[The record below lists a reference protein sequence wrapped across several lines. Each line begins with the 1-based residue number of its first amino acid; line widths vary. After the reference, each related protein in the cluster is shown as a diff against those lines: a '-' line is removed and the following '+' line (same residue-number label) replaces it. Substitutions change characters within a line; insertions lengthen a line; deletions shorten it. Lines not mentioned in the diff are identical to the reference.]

1 MRTTTMTFPLE
12 KKVEIATGLLEQ
24 TIEQLKKSDKPSE
37 AYIFLKELLSNFIAL
52 NSNNHPNQPKVEEI
66 KKEIKEEDIPPLSP
80 IRKKE
85 SLISKFKNLFKGKNH
100 DSNLTECD
108 QKEQQDSKE
117 SRS

>member
-1 MRTTTMTFPLE
+1 MTFPLE

-37 AYIFLKELLSNFIAL
+37 AYIFLKELLSDFIAL

-66 KKEIKEEDIPPLSP
+66 KKENKEEDIPPLPP
-80 IRKKE
+80 ILT
-85 SLISKFKNLFKGKNH
+85 LISKFKNLFKGKNH

-117 SRS
+117 SRG

>member
-37 AYIFLKELLSNFIAL
+37 AYIFLKELLSDFIAL
-52 NSNNHPNQPKVEEI
+52 NSNNHSNQP
-66 KKEIKEEDIPPLSP
+66 KEEDIPPLPP

-117 SRS
+117 SRG

>member
-1 MRTTTMTFPLE
+1 MTFPLE

-52 NSNNHPNQPKVEEI
+52 NSNNHSNQP
-66 KKEIKEEDIPPLSP
+66 KEEDIPPFPP
-80 IRKKE
+80 IRA
-85 SLISKFKNLFKGKNH
+85 LISKFKNLFKGKNH

>member
-1 MRTTTMTFPLE
+1 MTFPLE
-12 KKVEIATGLLEQ
+12 KKIEIATGLLEQ

-37 AYIFLKELLSNFIAL
+37 DYIFLKELLSDFIAL
-52 NSNNHPNQPKVEEI
+52 NSNNQPKVEET
-66 KKEIKEEDIPPLSP
+66 KKEIKEEDIPPLPP

>member
-1 MRTTTMTFPLE
+1 MRTTTMNLSPE
-12 KKVEIATGLLEQ
+12 KKVELATGLLEQ
-24 TIEQLKKSDKPSE
+24 TLEQLKKSDKPSE
-37 AYIFLKELLSNFIAL
+37 AYIFLKELLSDFIAL
-52 NSNNHPNQPKVEEI
+52 NSNNHP
-66 KKEIKEEDIPPLSP
+66 KEIKEEDITPLPP

-117 SRS
+117 SRG

>member
-37 AYIFLKELLSNFIAL
+37 AYIFLKELLSDFIAL
-52 NSNNHPNQPKVEEI
+52 NSNKYPNQP
-66 KKEIKEEDIPPLSP
+66 KEEDIPPLPP

-100 DSNLTECD
+100 DSNFTECD

-117 SRS
+117 SRG